1 MVECGNKCLITNACS
16 RTRQSRAADAGVM
29 RRENS
34 KYRRKLERLPDGVK
48 EILDGLTAGEYYL
61 ESYNPQYLG
70 WKLEITI
77 NKISF
82 ILVSEW
88 NQVYILKIIEGKE
101 IQIYPVDTNNEESSP
116 DIIARAIN
124 AQVA

>member
-1 MVECGNKCLITNACS
+1 
-16 RTRQSRAADAGVM
+16 M

-34 KYRRKLERLPDGVK
+34 KYRRQLERLPDSVK

-88 NQVYILKIIEGKE
+88 NQVYISKIVKSKE
-101 IQIYPVDTNNEESSP
+101 IQIYPADENNEESSP